1 MKKFAFALLLVVM
14 TFALCAC
21 GGGGEGGE
29 GGEAAAD
36 TVDFGWFTCV
46 YPEGFGESDEYATS
60 EIEREDADG
69 YTTGKIKFY
78 LYDGDPA
85 AEAASRATTLGSEV
99 GEPVEYAGISWL
111 VVPYDFNGVPSAML
125 YGDLGDGFYAEFNL
139 VMCYEETEIVDT
151 FMNSLVFA
159 GADVL
164 AEYE

>member
-21 GGGGEGGE
+21 GGGGE

-78 LYDGDPA
+78 LYEGDPA
-85 AEAASRATTLGSEV
+85 AEAAHKAELLKSEV
-99 GEPVEYAGISWL
+99 SGTVDYAGITWQ
-111 VVPYDFNGVPSAML
+111 VVPYDFNGIPSADL
-125 YGDLGDGFYAEFNL
+125 YGDLGDGYYAQISIM
-139 VMCYEETEIVDT
+139 MCYEETEIVDT